1 MVTRDDEGSP
11 ATRDRVERAALALF
25 VAQGY
30 TATSLREIA
39 QTVGVSVPAL
49 YYHFASKDEL
59 LRSVTEPL
67 LAAGDLFVERLRGL
81 PRAGFA
87 RRALEGYYDLIVD
100 NFPIYRLVSTDP
112 AVRSHPEV
120 GRRAAEQATMLLDL
134 LAGPPGGRDG
144 LVRAAAATGALRRPL
159 RLPGV
164 DPVRDRELI
173 ISAALGALG
182 SEVLNE
188 GAPASPAG
196 QASAATPAGPA
207 TLAGLAPP
215 AGAASPAPP
224 AGAASSNA
232 RNRTTTAGAVSAP
245 AARAEGGRTR

>member
-11 ATRDRVERAALALF
+11 ATRDRVERAALGLF
-25 VAQGY
+25 VARGY

-39 QTVGVSVPAL
+39 QSVGVSVPAL

-67 LAAGDLFVERLRGL
+67 LRAGDGFIERLRRL

-87 RRALEGYYDLIVD
+87 RRALEGYYELIVEH
-100 NFPIYRLVSTDP
+100 FPIYRLVSTDP

-134 LAGPPGGRDG
+134 LAGPPGGHER
-144 LVRAAAATGALRRPL
+144 LVLAAAATGALRRPL
-159 RLPGV
+159 RMPGI

-173 ISAALGALG
+173 ISAAWVIPPTISFPSAPSAPNAAEMISSRSRTG
-182 SEVLNE
+182 SMPGMRN
-188 GAPASPAG
+188 GRRSAPV
-196 QASAATPAGPA
+196 AA
-207 TLAGLAPP
+207 
-215 AGAASPAPP
+215 AAST
-224 AGAASSNA
+224 
-232 RNRTTTAGAVSAP
+232 NRS
-245 AARAEGGRTR
+245 

>member
-11 ATRDRVERAALALF
+11 ATRDRVEQAALALF
-25 VAQGY
+25 VARGY

-67 LAAGDLFVERLRGL
+67 LAAGDLFVERLRSL
-81 PRAGFA
+81 PRTGFA

-100 NFPIYRLVSTDP
+100 HFPIYRLVSTDP

-120 GRRAAEQATMLLDL
+120 GRRAADQATMLLDL
-134 LAGPPGGRDG
+134 LAGPPGGRDR

-159 RLPGV
+159 RLPGI
-164 DPVRDRELI
+164 DPQRDRELI

-182 SEVLNE
+182 SEVPSDAPPVGPAPGGPAGTNGTKTT
-188 GAPASPAG
+188 GAIPASV
-196 QASAATPAGPA
+196 AT
-207 TLAGLAPP
+207 
-215 AGAASPAPP
+215 
-224 AGAASSNA
+224 
-232 RNRTTTAGAVSAP
+232 
-245 AARAEGGRTR
+245 AEGGRTR

>member
-11 ATRDRVERAALALF
+11 ATRDRVQRTALALF
-25 VAQGY
+25 VARGY

-39 QTVGVSVPAL
+39 QSVGVSVPAL

-67 LAAGDLFVERLRGL
+67 LRAGDRFIERLRRL

-87 RRALEGYYDLIVD
+87 RRALEGYYDLIVEH
-100 NFPIYRLVSTDP
+100 FPIYRLVSTDP

-120 GRRAAEQATMLLDL
+120 GRRATEQATMLLDL
-134 LAGPPGGRDG
+134 LAGPPGGHER
-144 LVRAAAATGALRRPL
+144 LVLAAAATGALRRPL
-159 RLPGV
+159 RMPGI

-182 SEVLNE
+182 SEIVGE
-188 GAPASPAG
+188 ITQGAVPT
-196 QASAATPAGPA
+196 TPTGPA
-207 TLAGLAPP
+207 RVRASTATN
-215 AGAASPAPP
+215 GATTI
-224 AGAASSNA
+224 GATRGPVS
-232 RNRTTTAGAVSAP
+232 TA
-245 AARAEGGRTR
+245 